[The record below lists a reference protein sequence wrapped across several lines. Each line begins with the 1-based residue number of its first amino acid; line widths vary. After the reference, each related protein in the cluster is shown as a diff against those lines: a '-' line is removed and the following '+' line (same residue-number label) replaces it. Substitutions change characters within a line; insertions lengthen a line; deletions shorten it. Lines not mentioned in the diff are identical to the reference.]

1 MADGYLE
8 RKMED
13 YLAGKLKPKSKKVKK
28 TITPKQSNNN
38 SDHKQ

>member
-13 YLAGKLKPKSKKVKK
+13 YLSGKLKPSKKKK
-28 TITPKQSNNN
+28 IKKPITTPQKPTDN
-38 SDHKQ
+38 

>member
-13 YLAGKLKPKSKKVKK
+13 YLAGKLKPSKKKPVKK
-28 TITPKQSNNN
+28 SSKQS
-38 SDHKQ
+38 

>member
-13 YLAGKLKPKSKKVKK
+13 YMAGKLKPSKKKPVKK
-28 TITPKQSNNN
+28 SNKQS
-38 SDHKQ
+38 